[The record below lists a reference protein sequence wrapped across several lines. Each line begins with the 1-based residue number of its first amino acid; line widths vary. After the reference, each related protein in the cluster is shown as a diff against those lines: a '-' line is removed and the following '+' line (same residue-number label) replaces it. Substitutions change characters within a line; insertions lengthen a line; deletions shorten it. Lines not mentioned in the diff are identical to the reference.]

1 MSWKEFY
8 EINIRLVEI
17 ERNCVVDKKLWKIEK
32 WWEQGKDGGDLEEI
46 KGQAN
51 DGGKLENKKLKHCPR
66 KIVKNWI
73 WQVDEY
79 EASRDHG
86 RNGETQSLRVKGK
99 KDNKWQNKSG
109 NWLIETRKETRRIAT
124 QQERWESY
132 GSLLRTNVQQRPRAD
147 IGCKDKGEIRDRT

>member
-51 DGGKLENKKLKHCPR
+51 DGGKLEN
-66 KIVKNWI
+66 
-73 WQVDEY
+73 
-79 EASRDHG
+79 
-86 RNGETQSLRVKGK
+86 
-99 KDNKWQNKSG
+99 
-109 NWLIETRKETRRIAT
+109 
-124 QQERWESY
+124 
-132 GSLLRTNVQQRPRAD
+132 
-147 IGCKDKGEIRDRT
+147 